1 MTDKQLIQDY
11 LAGNDQAFERLYSRY
26 RKQVYSYLN
35 KMLPGQSAVVDD
47 IFQRVWIKVV
57 DNLPRYTDENRFIAY
72 ILRIS
77 RNQAIDH
84 VRRSK
89 WEVPVEPEHVE
100 REEGGERPSA
110 DLEKREMMDIINQA
124 VERLPDDQKD
134 VFLMRRQEISFK
146 EIARIQNVSINTVL
160 GRMRYAM
167 DHLRAHLKHS
177 GLEP

>member
-1 MTDKQLIQDY
+1 MTDQQLIKQY
-11 LAGNDQAFERLYSRY
+11 LAGDDRAFEQLYSRY

-47 IFQRVWIKVV
+47 IYQGTWIKVV
-57 DNLPRYTDENRFIAY
+57 DNLKKYKDENRFIAY
-72 ILRIS
+72 ILRIA

-84 VRRSK
+84 IRRSK

-100 REEGGERPSA
+100 RKKGGERPSA
-110 DLEKREMMDIINQA
+110 DLENREVIDMIEQA

-146 EIARIQNVSINTVL
+146 EIARIQAVSINTVL

-167 DHLRAHLKHS
+167 ANLRGQLKQS